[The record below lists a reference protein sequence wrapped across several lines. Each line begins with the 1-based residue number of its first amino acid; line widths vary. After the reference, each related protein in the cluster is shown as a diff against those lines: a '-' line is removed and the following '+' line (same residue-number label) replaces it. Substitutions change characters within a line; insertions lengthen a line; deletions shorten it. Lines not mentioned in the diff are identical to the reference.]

1 MPEYPEVEVYRSA
14 LEERLRGA
22 RLERLRIA
30 APHLLASVEPPPEAL
45 GGRTVRGVR
54 RIGKQVVLLLEG
66 DRFCAIH
73 LAVSGR
79 LHWTDPPP
87 AGRATSKPARLSPR
101 GNPAIWDFALASGAP
116 GQLRLVERSRKK
128 RATIR
133 LGATAEALAALDP
146 GGLEVPG
153 SSPAAFAARLAGSTR
168 TLKRALTEP
177 ARFAGIGNAY
187 SDEIL
192 WRARLSPTKR
202 ADRLTDAETAR
213 LHAATVVVLTEWAA
227 RLREECGDAF
237 PTGVT
242 AFRPGMAVHG
252 RFGEPCPECG
262 AAVQRIVRAENESN
276 YCPACQ
282 TGGRLLRDRA
292 LSRLLHDR
300 WPKTLAEAEA
310 RRRTLADPVPHGAPG
325 RPGPEETADSNRAPD
340 DGAD

>member
-1 MPEYPEVEVYRSA
+1 MPEFPDLEVYRSA
-14 LEERLRGA
+14 LSERLCGA
-22 RLERLRIA
+22 RLERLRLA

-45 GGRTVRGVR
+45 AGHAVRGVR
-54 RIGKQVVLLLEG
+54 RLGKQIVLLLDEA
-66 DRFCAIH
+66 RFCSIH
-73 LAVSGR
+73 LAVAGR
-79 LHWTDPPP
+79 LHWTGPPG
-87 AGRATSKPARLSPR
+87 AGRKTAKPAQLSPR
-101 GNPAIWDFALASGAP
+101 GNLAIWDFALASNEP

-133 LGATAEALAALDP
+133 LGATADALAALDR
-146 GGLEVPG
+146 GGLEIPG
-153 SSPAAFAARLAGSTR
+153 SSPEAFAARLAGSTR

-213 LHAATVVVLTEWAA
+213 LHAAAEGVLTEWAA
-227 RLREECGDAF
+227 RLREECGAAF

-252 RFGEPCPECG
+252 RFGEPCRECG
-262 AAVQRIVRAENESN
+262 GAVQRIVRAENECN

-300 WPKTLAEAEA
+300 WPRNLAEAAA
-310 RRRTLADPVPHGAPG
+310 RRRTLSEQPPGTGRTTTGTGGPPG
-325 RPGPEETADSNRAPD
+325 RRGGR
-340 DGAD
+340 